1 MTTTGRTLGLCL
13 LLASVGFG
21 EQKGLLVD
29 PSTRSLRPVFATKDA
44 IWTGGAAIRTAEW
57 VAAAPNGR
65 MALVQNGSSVYVV
78 RRLDGGIPVWREML
92 ELPDGAARPE
102 QAVWSSDSSAA
113 VLFSSRERIL
123 ELWSGLGSDPK
134 REGSIDLWAL
144 DGRVISFTV
153 GKDGRQ
159 AFFTTEGENGG
170 SLYVAKAGELPRLIL
185 PLGRAGALSLNK
197 DRLYVADRGRNE
209 VLRLS
214 QWDTSLKVE
223 LAAAPGHGVADPV
236 GIDLSEDGK
245 TLVIANAGS
254 RQLIS
259 LETDSW
265 RLRSVRDLDFRPTG
279 LDRSGGLFVTC
290 ASSVAWM
297 MDTTTLTL
305 VEIPTVPEF
314 LLTPSASA
322 QD

>member
-1 MTTTGRTLGLCL
+1 
-13 LLASVGFG
+13 
-21 EQKGLLVD
+21 
-29 PSTRSLRPVFATKDA
+29 
-44 IWTGGAAIRTAEW
+44 
-57 VAAAPNGR
+57 
-65 MALVQNGSSVYVV
+65 MALVQNGSAIYVV

-92 ELPDGAARPE
+92 ELPEGAARPE
-102 QAVWSSDSSAA
+102 QATWSADSSAA
-113 VLFSSRERIL
+113 ILFSSRERLL

-144 DGRVISFTV
+144 DGRVISVAV

-170 SLYVAKAGELPRLIL
+170 SLYAAKAGELPRLIL
-185 PLGRAGALSLNK
+185 PLGRAGALLLK
-197 DRLYVADRGRNE
+197 GDRLYVADRGRNE

-223 LAAAPGHGVADPV
+223 LAAASGHGVVDPV
-236 GIDLSEDGK
+236 GIDLAEDGK

-259 LETDSW
+259 VETDSW
-265 RLRSVRDLDFRPTG
+265 RLRSVRDLDFRPAG
-279 LDRSGGLFVTC
+279 LDRSGGLFVTSAST
-290 ASSVAWM
+290 ASSTGTWVMEA
-297 MDTTTLTL
+297 TTLTL
-305 VEIPTVPEF
+305 VDIPSVPEF
-314 LLTPSASA
+314 LLAPSASA